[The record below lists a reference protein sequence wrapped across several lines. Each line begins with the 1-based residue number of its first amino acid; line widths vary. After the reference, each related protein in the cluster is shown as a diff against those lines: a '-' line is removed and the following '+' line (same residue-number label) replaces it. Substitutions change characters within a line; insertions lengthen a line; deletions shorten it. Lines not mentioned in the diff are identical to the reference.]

1 MIKLR
6 DYIESL
12 NFHDKKDVVMNTL
25 VVDDDIYVVNY
36 NTGSRIT
43 INHKIPFKEGS

>member
-12 NFHDKKDVVMNTL
+12 NFDEKKDVVMNTL
-25 VVDDDIYVVNY
+25 VVDDDIYVVDY
-36 NTGSRIT
+36 YTGSKIT
-43 INHKIPFKEGS
+43 INHKLPFKENK